1 MKVVLLSVFLFLVLL
16 SETNAQI
23 SGAIY
28 RFGSQT
34 FAAIGSDPDNKVF
47 GEARFSGNLEATLG
61 VNLIRRE
68 EVNFY
73 SGFHLGVDN
82 SWDND
87 FYLGVP
93 FGLLVKPFSE
103 TRNFGFVLEFSPI
116 FLTDR
121 GDGDFRAG
129 IGFKYTFR

>member
-1 MKVVLLSVFLFLVLL
+1 MKVILLSTFLFLVLL
-16 SETNAQI
+16 SETNAQV
-23 SGAIY
+23 SAAIY

-34 FAAIGSDPDNKVF
+34 FAAIGSNPDNMVF

-73 SGFHLGVDN
+73 SGFHLGVESN
-82 SWDND
+82 RHND

-93 FGLLVKPFSE
+93 FGLLVKPFTA

-116 FLTDR
+116 LIADN
-121 GDGDFRAG
+121 GYGDFRAG
-129 IGFKYTFR
+129 LGLKYTFR